1 MQKLYQVL
9 KTNLLI
15 LVVSVLVIVADQI
28 TKFAVVK
35 FIPLFDSI
43 PEDGIIRLTHLANTG
58 SAFGLFQGMNSF
70 LAVFGVIGVFFILYF
85 YKTDSNRDPILT
97 IALAFVLGGAIGNL
111 IDRIYRGAVVDFID
125 VELWNG
131 IHFPSFN
138 IADSSLSLGAFL
150 IVVYWIY
157 TKYFAQNDTEI

>member
-1 MQKLYQVL
+1 MQKFYQVL
-9 KTNLLI
+9 KPNLLI
-15 LVVSVLVIVADQI
+15 FTVSSLVIVVDQV
-28 TKFAVVK
+28 TKFAVVE
-35 FIPLFDSI
+35 FIHLFDSM

-70 LAVFGVIGVFFILYF
+70 LAVFGIIGIVFILYF
-85 YKTDSNRDPILT
+85 YKIYSNKDPLLT
-97 IALAFVLGGAIGNL
+97 AALSFVLGGAIGNV
-111 IDRIYRGAVVDFID
+111 IDRVYRGAVVDFID

-150 IVVYWIY
+150 IVVYWVY
-157 TKYFAQNDTEI
+157 TKYFAKNSTDT

>member
-43 PEDGIIRLTHLANTG
+43 PEDGIIRLTHLVNTG

-85 YKTDSNRDPILT
+85 YKTYSNRDLILT
-97 IALAFVLGGAIGNL
+97 IALAFILGGAIGNL

>member
-1 MQKLYQVL
+1 MC
-9 KTNLLI
+9 I
-15 LVVSVLVIVADQI
+15 R
-28 TKFAVVK
+28 
-35 FIPLFDSI
+35 DS
-43 PEDGIIRLTHLANTG
+43 
-58 SAFGLFQGMNSF
+58 
-70 LAVFGVIGVFFILYF
+70 
-85 YKTDSNRDPILT
+85 SNRDPILT

-125 VELWNG
+125 VELWND

>member
-1 MQKLYQVL
+1 MG
-9 KTNLLI
+9 LI
-15 LVVSVLVIVADQI
+15 S
-28 TKFAVVK
+28 
-35 FIPLFDSI
+35 
-43 PEDGIIRLTHLANTG
+43 
-58 SAFGLFQGMNSF
+58 
-70 LAVFGVIGVFFILYF
+70 
-85 YKTDSNRDPILT
+85 
-97 IALAFVLGGAIGNL
+97 GGAVGNA
-111 IDRIYRGAVVDFID
+111 IDRLRNQAVVDFID